1 MRLTSR
7 FLRRYQTDSQAAAR
21 LERVLAIGR
30 AFLTV
35 TAFVT
40 IYLDPTEPARFTTA
54 TYSVLLAY
62 AAYSGL
68 VLAWMHT
75 GGFKLRPIHSRLLHA
90 GDVVWAS
97 AMIFLGVSG
106 PVSPFFLFFPF
117 AVAASAYRWGFRE
130 TVATAAATI
139 AIFMVKV
146 GVARWSPWHEW
157 FLPDGELNRS
167 FLRVAYLILTG
178 FLFGYLAEQDKQSR
192 AELAAIADLPRQ
204 SRLDSGLRGL
214 VTAMA
219 SSLLRTFDA
228 RSVAIVLEEQDGDT
242 SLWRLVREHEH
253 LHASAADRLELTE
266 AQQAL
271 WLFDAPA
278 PAWHAKVP
286 AAGNATTFWIAERGA
301 WPLRRLPAAL
311 PFTLT
316 SPTESG
322 SLTAV
327 DLGMTPEW
335 RGRIYLF
342 DAAYESP
349 ERVVHFLEAVGEHIT
364 PALTNVFLHRRLQS
378 QESAAERARVARELH
393 DGVIQSLYGIEMKLE
408 ALRRRQTLAEDDQRE
423 LSEVR
428 DLVRVEAMA
437 IRELMQ
443 ALRPVELDAREQLAD
458 VLVAI
463 VERFRRDSGI
473 SARFVAEGG
482 VLALPPASALEIVR
496 IVQESLVNV
505 RKHSRATNVLV
516 KLTQTG
522 TSHRLTIE
530 DDGCGFGFEGRLSAP
545 ELDARRTGP
554 AIIKERARI
563 LGASLAVES
572 APGSG
577 ARIELTLAGSGQ
589 R

>member
-1 MRLTSR
+1 MPLTSR
-7 FLRRYQTDSQAAAR
+7 FLRRYQTDGQAAAR
-21 LERVLAIGR
+21 LERVLAVGR

-40 IYLDPTEPARFTTA
+40 IYLDPAEPARFTTA
-54 TYSVLLAY
+54 TYTVLLAY

-75 GGFKLRPIHSRLLHA
+75 GRFKLRPIHSRLLHI

-97 AMIFLGVSG
+97 AMIFVGVSG

-139 AIFMVKV
+139 AIFGVKLA
-146 GVARWSPWHEW
+146 VARWSPWHDV
-157 FLPDGELNRS
+157 FFDVELNRS
-167 FLRVAYLILTG
+167 FLRIAYLALTG

-192 AELAAIADLPRQ
+192 AELDAIADLPRQ

-214 VTAMA
+214 ITATA

-228 RSVAIVLEEQDGDT
+228 RSVAIVLEEQDGET
-242 SLWRLVREHEH
+242 SLWRLAREHEH
-253 LHASAADRLELTE
+253 LHASAADRLELTA

-271 WLFDAPA
+271 WLFEAPA
-278 PAWHAKVP
+278 PAWHATVP

-301 WPLRRLPAAL
+301 WALRRRPAPL
-311 PFTLT
+311 PFTLN
-316 SPTESG
+316 SPTASG
-322 SLTAV
+322 TLTAV

-342 DAAYESP
+342 DAAHESP
-349 ERVVHFLEAVGEHIT
+349 ERAVHFLEAVGEHIT

-408 ALRRRQTLAEDDQRE
+408 ALRRRPTLADDDQPE

-443 ALRPVELDAREQLAD
+443 ALRPLELDAREQLAD

-473 SARFVAEGG
+473 SARFVAEGD
-482 VLALPPASALEIVR
+482 VLALPPASALEVVR

-522 TSHRLTIE
+522 GAHRLTIE